1 MKAIHLH
8 TVGVADCHEA
18 ALIEMCVRLAD
29 GVTDVASI
37 RTLDLVSVLYDEHA
51 TGPADIVGAIRSI
64 ADARVPASS
73 APSRSATASSTGRS
87 KPLARKVS

>member
-37 RTLDLVSVLYDEHA
+37 RTLDLVSVLYDERE
-51 TGPADIVGAIRSI
+51 TGPADIVSAIRSLGF
-64 ADARVPASS
+64 DACEYCPHEYARAS
-73 APSRSATASSTGRS
+73 
-87 KPLARKVS
+87 